1 MLRRCI
7 YIFALCACAPF
18 IQPTFAQGFPN
29 RPVKIIVTN
38 PPGGSADIMARLLAQ
53 KLTDNWKQS
62 VVVENK
68 PGAAGSIGMVY
79 AANQPPDGYSFLF
92 GAQGS
97 TIVTPL
103 LSHTPYDM
111 TKDFIPLN
119 LIATCPSVLMVNA
132 NSPYLTVQDLI
143 AAAKAKPD
151 EINYGSGGIGTA
163 AHLGAE
169 MFNNL
174 AKIKTKHIPYKGGI
188 SAIND
193 LAAGQIQ
200 FAFTDPAPVISFIK
214 SGKLRA
220 LAVTSAK
227 RFPFMPDVPTFI
239 ESGVPNFI
247 AVNSWATYMPAG
259 AQPSIVSQLQSSIH
273 KAITD
278 PDLIRRFAEMGIE
291 AQNISPEE
299 FKNFL
304 TSENAKYA
312 KLIRENRIRAE

>member
-1 MLRRCI
+1 MLRKCI
-7 YIFALCACAPF
+7 FVIALCACAF
-18 IQPTFAQGFPN
+18 SAQFALAQNFPN
-29 RPVKIIVTN
+29 RPIKMIVTN

-53 KLTDNWKQS
+53 KLSDIWKQP
-62 VVVENK
+62 VIVENK

-79 AANQPPDGYSFLF
+79 AASQAPDGYSFLF

-103 LSHTPYDM
+103 LSQTPYDM
-111 TKDFIPLN
+111 ARDFIPLN

-132 NSPYLTVQDLI
+132 ASPFNTVQDLI
-143 AAAKAKPD
+143 SAAKAKPD

-169 MFNNL
+169 MFNSL

-200 FAFTDPAPVISFIK
+200 FAFTDPAPVVSFIK
-214 SGKLRA
+214 AGKLRP

-227 RFPFMPDVPTFI
+227 RFPFLPDVPTFI

-247 AVNSWATYMPAG
+247 ALNSWATYMPAG
-259 AQPSIVSQLQSSIH
+259 AQPTIVSQLQAGIH

-278 PDLIRRFAEMGIE
+278 PDLIRRYAEMGIE
-291 AQNISPEE
+291 AQNTTPEE

-304 TSENAKYA
+304 KTENAKYT
-312 KLIRENRIRAE
+312 KLIRDNRISSE

>member
-1 MLRRCI
+1 MLRKCI
-7 YIFALCACAPF
+7 FVIAFCACAF
-18 IQPTFAQGFPN
+18 SVQPAIAQAFPN
-29 RPVKIIVTN
+29 RPIKMIVTN

-53 KLTDNWKQS
+53 KLSDIWKQP

-79 AANQPPDGYSFLF
+79 AASQAPDGYSFLF

-103 LSHTPYDM
+103 LSQTPYDM
-111 TKDFIPLN
+111 ARDFIPLN

-132 NSPYLTVQDLI
+132 ASPFNTVQDLI
-143 AAAKAKPD
+143 NAAKAKPD

-169 MFNNL
+169 MFNSL

-188 SAIND
+188 LAIND

-200 FAFTDPAPVISFIK
+200 FTFTDPAPVISFIK
-214 SGKLRA
+214 SGKLRP

-227 RFPFMPDVPTFI
+227 RFPFLPDVPTFI

-247 AVNSWATYMPAG
+247 ALNSWATYMPAG
-259 AQPSIVSQLQSSIH
+259 AKPSIVSQLQAGIH
-273 KAITD
+273 KAVTD
-278 PDLIRRFAEMGIE
+278 PDLIRRYAEMGIE
-291 AQNISPEE
+291 AQNASPEE

-304 TSENAKYA
+304 KTENAKYI
-312 KLIRENRIRAE
+312 KLIRENRISSE

>member
-7 YIFALCACAPF
+7 FFIALCAC
-18 IQPTFAQGFPN
+18 TFTVQSAIAQSFPN

-53 KLTDNWKQS
+53 KLTDIWKQP

-79 AANQPPDGYSFLF
+79 AASQPPDGYSFLF

-103 LSHTPYDM
+103 LTQTPYDM
-111 TKDFIPLN
+111 ARDFIPLN

-132 NSPYLTVQDLI
+132 ASPFNNVQELI

-151 EINYGSGGIGTA
+151 EINYGSGGVGTA

-169 MFNNL
+169 MFNSL

-200 FAFTDPAPVISFIK
+200 FAFTDPAPVVSFIK

-247 AVNSWATYMPAG
+247 AVNSWTTYMPAG
-259 AQPSIVSQLQSSIH
+259 AQASIVNQLQSGIQ

-278 PDLIRRFAEMGIE
+278 PDLIKRFAEMGIE
-291 AQNISPEE
+291 AQNMSPDEL
-299 FKNFL
+299 KTFL
-304 TSENAKYA
+304 ASENAKYA